1 MTNNKTLLN
10 IENIEVINF
19 YVNLKKID
27 IEIDDFI
34 NFISNHHNIS
44 HKEINNIFHN
54 IERLNP
60 LLKEIIDI
68 KLSGGKETEKFYS
81 YKEIISENLKNLIE
95 VSHKNNIYFW
105 CCTSLTYKN
114 TLEDRW
120 KKFENEFI
128 DVEKID
134 FIKSDYKG
142 LITLTNYYKNSSFWN
157 KKVLQLLASSFEKK
171 IQYLD
176 DILSEFGIKAS
187 VHFSGTSA
195 DIDFLY
201 NKPQNETPP
210 QATKQKTNKSL
221 LFNGKELNLSERF
234 KIANEVLGIDK
245 KIRTLNIPDLE
256 KYQLLAYILG
266 IDKDNAR
273 NLMNGSYK
281 SKDRDLLTYFNDLGL
296 NK

>member
-1 MTNNKTLLN
+1 MTNNKNLFNNKNL
-10 IENIEVINF
+10 VIDNF
-19 YVNLKKID
+19 YVNSEKIN

-44 HKEINNIFHN
+44 HKEINNIFSN
-54 IERLNP
+54 IKRLNP

-68 KLSGGKETEKFYS
+68 KLSGGNETEKFYI
-81 YKEIISENLKNLIE
+81 YKELISENLIKQIE
-95 VSHKNNIYFW
+95 FSHKNNIYFW

-114 TLEDRW
+114 TFEDRW

-142 LITLTNYYKNSSFWN
+142 LLTLNNYYISISYWN
-157 KKVLQLLASSFEKK
+157 EKILKLLVSSFEKK
-171 IQYLD
+171 IQFLD
-176 DILSEFGIKAS
+176 DMLSEFGIKAS
-187 VHFSGTSA
+187 VLFEGTSVE
-195 DIDFLY
+195 IDLLY
-201 NKPQNETPP
+201 NKPHTGITP
-210 QATKQKTNKSL
+210 QTTKRNTNKSL
-221 LFNGKELNLSERF
+221 LFNGKDLNLSERF

-245 KIRTLNIPDLE
+245 KIRTLNIPDLK

-281 SKDRDLLTYFNDLGL
+281 SKDRDLSTYFNDLGL